1 MEAEGEDHVV
11 AVGVRVHQVDP
22 SLHGQRL
29 NDREEG
35 LEKIVSLKV
44 SDIAAPLLRGRCWVP
59 LR

>member
-1 MEAEGEDHVV
+1 MEAEGENHAV
-11 AVGVRVHQVDP
+11 AVGMRVHQVDP

-35 LEKIVSLKV
+35 LGEIVSLKV
-44 SDIAAPLLRGRCWVP
+44 SDIATPLLRGCCWVP